1 MKKIPAL
8 FITLFLMGSVLG
20 CQATAPAAPGAA
32 TLPPASNPA
41 SISDTAA
48 APKYLSLGSAT
59 ISETGK
65 GPDYTMKVTTPVM
78 NGSTDPHVV
87 AFNQAVSQL
96 VQKQEAGFKKSLLE
110 VTPSPASP
118 GSTFDLKYTLVS
130 QSAHIVSLQLKMDQ
144 YMAGAAHPLQTSLS
158 FSYDLAKGQEI
169 SLDQLFVPGANYLQ
183 AISDYC
189 KTTLSKT
196 DLGSVLFMDGLSPTT
211 DNYRNWNISDQGLV
225 ITFDEYQVAPY
236 AAGPQRVTVP
246 YQALKDLIAPQGPL
260 AEFNK

>member
-8 FITLFLMGSVLG
+8 VITMFLMGSVLG
-20 CQATAPAAPGAA
+20 CQAIAPTASGAA
-32 TLPPASNPA
+32 TLPPASNPT

-48 APKYLSLGSAT
+48 APRYLSLGSAT

-65 GPDYTMKVTTPVM
+65 GPDYALKVSTPVM

-96 VQKQEAGFKKSLLE
+96 IQKQVAGFKKSLLD

-118 GSTFDLKYTLVS
+118 GSTLDVEYTLVS
-130 QSAHIVSLQLKMDQ
+130 QSAQIVSLRLNMDQ
-144 YMAGAAHPLQTSLS
+144 YMAGAAHPLQTSVS
-158 FSYDLAKGQEI
+158 FNYDLAKGQEI
-169 SLDQLFVPGANYLQ
+169 SLDQLFVPGANYLP
-183 AISDYC
+183 ALSDYC
-189 KTTLSKT
+189 KTALNKT
-196 DLGSVLFMDGLSPTT
+196 DLGSVLFMDGLSPTA

-236 AAGPQRVTVP
+236 AAGPQTVTVP